1 MDLTQPLVSTKKRGR
16 VCKPAFWSVFAVTL
30 FFWMAFA
37 GPKHLRYPNAK
48 EERISE
54 KRLAHGWKNQD
65 WSPTNVQRGQKQTA
79 HAFQTST
86 GRKQHHNGGQ
96 SEQDE
101 AATDVDNLD
110 MMLRDLSSELL
121 DVRTEVQSAE
131 TNEASN
137 TPHKSGRQRK
147 NRWQV
152 HWKSD
157 IDESP
162 SGDSRKETMQ
172 HRRQQERGVEDS
184 TAITSRQSARMRMRR
199 RKEADLS
206 PSSSKQTRIEN
217 LKRKLFRYKKQLE
230 REERGLD
237 PSSGRIRR
245 NQRRQHVD
253 MRASSADSE
262 ERGESLFSNPSKG
275 RTYHYGQHYLPSG
288 PAPMQLQSDLK
299 MPTDTSGGSGHDRL
313 ATPKPDLKG
322 GEFKFTDGA
331 GPGPGE
337 SGGPKEGYTFV
348 EDVTSHQGHIK
359 KLTKDRTGMK
369 LLGGDVWKPGW
380 GWVDSESELAK
391 DPRYKQTGWDS
402 LDSSLKMPWLGDGW
416 RMGWGWHTQG
426 EDGQYPYGRLLRR
439 ELSKSM
445 HQ

>member
-1 MDLTQPLVSTKKRGR
+1 MELTQPLISTKKRGR
-16 VCKPAFWSVFAVTL
+16 ACKPAFWLVFAVTV

-37 GPKHLRYPNAK
+37 GPKHLRQPDPE

-54 KRLAHGWKNQD
+54 KKLAYGWKNQD
-65 WSPTNVQRGQKQTA
+65 WSPTSVRREQKQRA
-79 HAFQTST
+79 HVSPPSM
-86 GRKQHHNGGQ
+86 RKKQDHDGGQ

-101 AATDVDNLD
+101 TVADVDNLD
-110 MMLRDLSSELL
+110 MMVRDLSSELL
-121 DVRTEVQSAE
+121 DVRTEVQRAE
-131 TNEASN
+131 TDKASKS
-137 TPHKSGRQRK
+137 PHKTRRRREKRK
-147 NRWQV
+147 KRWKV

-162 SGDSRKETMQ
+162 SGDSRKEAMKY
-172 HRRQQERGVEDS
+172 RRQQERGEEDS
-184 TAITSRQSARMRMRR
+184 TSITSRQTARMQRR
-199 RKEADLS
+199 EEADLS

-217 LKRKLFRYKKQLE
+217 LKRKLLDYKKQLE
-230 REERGLD
+230 REERGVD
-237 PSSGRIRR
+237 PSSGRTRR
-245 NQRRQHVD
+245 DKRRQHVTS
-253 MRASSADSE
+253 SSADSE

-275 RTYHYGQHYLPSG
+275 RTYHYGHHYLPSG
-288 PAPMQLQSDLK
+288 PAPMQFQNDNPTAPDHFGDLNQ
-299 MPTDTSGGSGHDRL
+299 PDHSGHDRIIT
-313 ATPKPDLKG
+313 TPKPDMKG
-322 GEFKFTDGA
+322 GEFKFTEGA

-391 DPRYKQTGWDS
+391 DPRYKDTGWDS
-402 LDSSLKMPWLGDGW
+402 LDSSLKMPWLGDSW
-416 RMGWGWHTQG
+416 RMGWGWHSQG

-439 ELSKSM
+439 
-445 HQ
+445 